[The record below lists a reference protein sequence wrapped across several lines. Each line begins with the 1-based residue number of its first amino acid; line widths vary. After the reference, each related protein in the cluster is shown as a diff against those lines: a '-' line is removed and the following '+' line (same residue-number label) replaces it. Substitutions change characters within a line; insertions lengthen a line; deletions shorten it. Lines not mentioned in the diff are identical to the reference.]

1 MTMDSRFNLIQKAA
15 SDLDVAFERFKAYD
29 ARSYRLRKM
38 AALAAVFRKRGDA
51 ALVGDACG
59 VNAARVRQYRFNYKK
74 SGLVL
79 DMVDFLNK

>member
-15 SDLDVAFERFKAYD
+15 SDLDVAFERFKTYD
-29 ARSYRLRKM
+29 ARSYAPRKM

-59 VNAARVRQYRFNYKK
+59 VDAARVRQYRCNYKK